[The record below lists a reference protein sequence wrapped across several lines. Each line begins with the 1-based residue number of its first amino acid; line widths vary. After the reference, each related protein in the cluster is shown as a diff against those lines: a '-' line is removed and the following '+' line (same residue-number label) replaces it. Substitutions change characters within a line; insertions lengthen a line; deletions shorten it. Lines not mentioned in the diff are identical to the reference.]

1 MRMHEPVSTSSA
13 ASPHPHAYESTEPAA
28 RPRNRRSSALAA
40 GALALAVAA
49 PTAAEA
55 GGATERTMVGVGAEF
70 GYQTLLGS
78 NGKAFAAS
86 PAIRIQGEVHP
97 ADAYIVQLIYGFA
110 SHGLNDPTSLF
121 VEPSAAPD
129 WSGAMDLHTINVGF
143 KGFADLGQS
152 RLQWFRPYMSS
163 SMGAIW
169 ASSTL
174 DSAAVP
180 SLYDTSAS
188 WGFDFDTSVGVEINL
203 KYIALGVFGR
213 GGLIPK
219 FSKTDAGNR
228 LEMLWPVSF
237 GLAGSLAI

>member
-1 MRMHEPVSTSSA
+1 
-13 ASPHPHAYESTEPAA
+13 
-28 RPRNRRSSALAA
+28 
-40 GALALAVAA
+40 
-49 PTAAEA
+49 
-55 GGATERTMVGVGAEF
+55 
-70 GYQTLLGS
+70 
-78 NGKAFAAS
+78 
-86 PAIRIQGEVHP
+86 
-97 ADAYIVQLIYGFA
+97 
-110 SHGLNDPTSLF
+110 LF

-188 WGFDFDTSVGVEINL
+188 WRFDFDTSVGVEINL